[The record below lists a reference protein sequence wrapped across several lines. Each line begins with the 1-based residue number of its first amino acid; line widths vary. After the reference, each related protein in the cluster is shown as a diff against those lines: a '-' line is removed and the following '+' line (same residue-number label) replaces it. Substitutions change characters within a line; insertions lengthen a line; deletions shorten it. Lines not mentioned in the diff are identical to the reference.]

1 MSCHQGGCIIISK
14 TVFILPFNALEADCM
29 FYSDK
34 PIGSNNEDMLNRKG
48 FAKILART
56 LVHLESRDTFTV
68 GLFGKWGSGKTS
80 LVNMTLTEIESIQAE
95 RKTEDQ
101 IIVVHFEPWN
111 FTDTNQL
118 LTQFFIRL
126 ANEFQ
131 NKKDRTLTKIG
142 KALEKYSDCK
152 NQSYKYEQSNSDD
165 FQHTPCPMGSD
176 GKLRVDAGQFFCQ
189 PVRFFFVFHL
199 GSKKLAYGRF
209 ENDGNFYQLFRIKN
223 RHSGFP

>member
-1 MSCHQGGCIIISK
+1 
-14 TVFILPFNALEADCM
+14 M

-118 LTQFFIRL
+118 LTQFLYAWQTSFKTR
-126 ANEFQ
+126 
-131 NKKDRTLTKIG
+131 KI
-142 KALEKYSDCK
+142 E
-152 NQSYKYEQSNSDD
+152 
-165 FQHTPCPMGSD
+165 P
-176 GKLRVDAGQFFCQ
+176 
-189 PVRFFFVFHL
+189 
-199 GSKKLAYGRF
+199 
-209 ENDGNFYQLFRIKN
+209 
-223 RHSGFP
+223 

>member
-131 NKKDRTLTKIG
+131 NKKDRTLTKLG

-165 FQHTPCPMGSD
+165 FQHTPCPMVSD

>member
-1 MSCHQGGCIIISK
+1 
-14 TVFILPFNALEADCM
+14 M

-95 RKTEDQ
+95 RKTEEQ

-131 NKKDRTLTKIG
+131 NKEDRTLTKIG

-152 NQSYKYEQSNSDD
+152 NQSYKHEQSNSDD
-165 FQHTPCPMGSD
+165 FQHAPRPMVSD
-176 GKLRVDAGQFFCQ
+176 GKLRVDARQLFCQ
-189 PVRFFFVFHL
+189 PVRFLFVFHL

-209 ENDGNFYQLFRIKN
+209 ENDGNFYQLFRIRN
-223 RHSGFP
+223 RHSVFPF

>member
-1 MSCHQGGCIIISK
+1 
-14 TVFILPFNALEADCM
+14 M

-131 NKKDRTLTKIG
+131 NKEDRTLTKIG

-152 NQSYKYEQSNSDD
+152 NQSYKHEQNNSDD
-165 FQHTPCPMGSD
+165 FQHTPCPMVSD
-176 GKLRVDAGQFFCQ
+176 GKLRVDARQLFCQ

-223 RHSGFP
+223 RHSGLP

>member
-1 MSCHQGGCIIISK
+1 
-14 TVFILPFNALEADCM
+14 M

-165 FQHTPCPMGSD
+165 FQNTPRPMVSD

>member
-1 MSCHQGGCIIISK
+1 
-14 TVFILPFNALEADCM
+14 M

-95 RKTEDQ
+95 RKTEEQ

-131 NKKDRTLTKIG
+131 NKEDRTLTKIG

-152 NQSYKYEQSNSDD
+152 NQSYKHEQSNSDD
-165 FQHTPCPMGSD
+165 FQHAPRPMVSD
-176 GKLRVDAGQFFCQ
+176 GKLRVDARQLFCQ
-189 PVRFFFVFHL
+189 PVRFLFVFHL

-209 ENDGNFYQLFRIKN
+209 ENDGNFYQLFRIRN
-223 RHSGFP
+223 RHSFFPF

>member
-1 MSCHQGGCIIISK
+1 
-14 TVFILPFNALEADCM
+14 
-29 FYSDK
+29 
-34 PIGSNNEDMLNRKG
+34 
-48 FAKILART
+48 
-56 LVHLESRDTFTV
+56 
-68 GLFGKWGSGKTS
+68 
-80 LVNMTLTEIESIQAE
+80 MTLTEIESIQAE
-95 RKTEDQ
+95 RKTEEQ

-131 NKKDRTLTKIG
+131 NKEDRTLTKIG

-165 FQHTPCPMGSD
+165 FQHTPRPMVSD
-176 GKLRVDAGQFFCQ
+176 GKLRVDARQFFCQ
-189 PVRFFFVFHL
+189 PVRFLFVFHL

-209 ENDGNFYQLFRIKN
+209 ENDGNFYQLFRIRN
-223 RHSGFP
+223 RHSFFPF

>member
-1 MSCHQGGCIIISK
+1 
-14 TVFILPFNALEADCM
+14 M

-95 RKTEDQ
+95 RKTEEQ

-131 NKKDRTLTKIG
+131 NKEDRTLTKIG

-152 NQSYKYEQSNSDD
+152 NQSYKHEQSNSDD
-165 FQHTPCPMGSD
+165 FQHAPRPMVSD
-176 GKLRVDAGQFFCQ
+176 GKLRVDARQLFCQ
-189 PVRFFFVFHL
+189 PVRFLFVFHL

-209 ENDGNFYQLFRIKN
+209 ENDGNFYQLFRIRN
-223 RHSGFP
+223 RHSGIT